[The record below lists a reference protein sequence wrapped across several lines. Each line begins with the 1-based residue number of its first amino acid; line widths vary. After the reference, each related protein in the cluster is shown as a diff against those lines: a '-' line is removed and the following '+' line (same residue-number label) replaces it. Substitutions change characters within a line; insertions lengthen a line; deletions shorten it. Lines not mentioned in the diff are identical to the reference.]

1 MNYLGAY
8 KRVVK
13 RSKTPPW
20 ERGGGSRVTKAIGN
34 WIWFFRILKIKFIT
48 ISASEHQNDNRGVK
62 FCDIFLKIYKSKIGN
77 FLKFLL
83 AYFKRKM
90 LRKISNSSL
99 KRVVMIKTNIWVVMI
114 KTNMIQMKIEILNRY
129 ITHSIFLKLGCF
141 PEFKNKIT
149 KLTDSK
155 LKNTLNYHQN

>member
-1 MNYLGAY
+1 M
-8 KRVVK
+8 
-13 RSKTPPW
+13 
-20 ERGGGSRVTKAIGN
+20 
-34 WIWFFRILKIKFIT
+34 
-48 ISASEHQNDNRGVK
+48 K

-90 LRKISNSSL
+90 LNMLNKMRKISNSSL
-99 KRVVMIKTNIWVVMI
+99 KRVVMI

>member
-1 MNYLGAY
+1 M
-8 KRVVK
+8 
-13 RSKTPPW
+13 
-20 ERGGGSRVTKAIGN
+20 
-34 WIWFFRILKIKFIT
+34 KFW
-48 ISASEHQNDNRGVK
+48 
-62 FCDIFLKIYKSKIGN
+62 DIFLKIYKSKIGN

-90 LRKISNSSL
+90 FRKISNSSL